1 VPGLFG
7 ITASNRAGTLQA
19 AFSGVFT
26 PATGTFQSESLID
39 PQGQW
44 AMGRT
49 HLGVL
54 QPSPQLQPSEKVQV
68 LFHGDLHNAAHI
80 AARLQMPDAGARRDS
95 ALVRALYRRFGLDFA
110 KHLEGA
116 YCAAIVDSS
125 QHRVVLLSDAVGSYP
140 LYWATV
146 DGALIFGSE
155 LRAVLRYTGIRREL
169 DPRAVAD
176 YIAFGFPF
184 GTKTLAAGVALLP
197 AGSTLVYDWT
207 AHTVSIRQTSD
218 MAAAFQPWEG
228 TESDYTDAVVDAF
241 GRSVGRS
248 LAGDHPFGLS
258 LSGGLDSRAILSAVN
273 GARGTL
279 ATYTLGVKGCADEV
293 IAERLSGIAG
303 TRHSF
308 FELDN
313 KYLRDF
319 LPNLERMVSLTDGMY
334 LSHGLTEMLALHF
347 LSSADFSVLVRGH
360 GGELAKAKLAW
371 PLHTDEKVYTFGSSQ
386 ELIPYLLQRVNY
398 ISPGLQP
405 QNLFTDR
412 WAAQIAGGA
421 QASMEEALTDVP
433 LVPADLCSYLYL
445 MEQHRRYTTASLEL
459 FRQVVEIRLPFIDS
473 AFMHVLLRGRSRW
486 RDDTRLHRA
495 LTSAGSPKL
504 LRVRNSNTGAPGN
517 AGPLLEFGFDK
528 MNTLLKRFNVPGY
541 RHYHNFQA
549 WMQQQLFASVETVL
563 LSPESLDRGIL
574 RESRLR
580 QMVDD
585 TRTGRAD
592 HSYLLQVLLILELWQ
607 RENL

>member
-7 ITASNRAGTLQA
+7 ITASNRTDTLQS

-26 PATGTFQSESLID
+26 PAIGTFQSESLID
-39 PQGQW
+39 PQEQW
-44 AMGRT
+44 AIGRT

-54 QPSPQLQPSEKVQV
+54 QPSLQLQPSENIQV
-68 LFHGDLHNAAHI
+68 LFHGDLHNAADL
-80 AARLQMPDAGARRDS
+80 AARLHIHEAGTRRDS
-95 ALVRALYRRFGLDFA
+95 SLVGALYRRFGVDFA
-110 KHLEGA
+110 VHLEGA
-116 YCAAIVDSS
+116 YCVAIVDSE
-125 QHRVVLLSDAVGSYP
+125 QHRVVLVSDAVGSYP
-140 LYWATV
+140 LYWTTAG
-146 DGALIFGSE
+146 GALAFASE
-155 LRAVLRYTGIRREL
+155 LRALLRHGGVQRHL

-184 GTKTLAAGVALLP
+184 GTKTLAAGVQLLP
-197 AGSTLVYDWT
+197 AGSTLMYDWDT
-207 AHTVSIRQTSD
+207 RATSIQRVSD
-218 MAAAFQPWEG
+218 MAEAFQPWEG

-241 GRSVGRS
+241 GQSVGRS

-273 GARGTL
+273 GARSTL

-293 IAERLSGIAG
+293 IAERLARIAG

-371 PLHTDEKVYTFGSSQ
+371 PLHTDEQVYTFGSSR

-405 QNLFTDR
+405 QNLFTDE

-421 QASMEEALTDVP
+421 QASMEQALAGVP

-459 FRQVVEIRLPFIDS
+459 FRQVVEIRLPFIDL
-473 AFMHVLLRGRSRW
+473 AFMKVLLRGQSRW

-517 AGPLLEFGFDK
+517 AGPLVEFGFDK
-528 MNTLLKRFNVPGY
+528 MNTLFKRLNVPGY

-549 WMQQQLFASVETVL
+549 WMQQQLFASLETVL
-563 LSPESLDRGIL
+563 LSPESLDRGML
-574 RESRLR
+574 RESGVR

-585 TRTGRAD
+585 TRTGRSD

-607 RENL
+607 RENM

>member
-7 ITASNRAGTLQA
+7 ITASNRAPTLQA
-19 AFSGVFT
+19 AFKDIFA

-39 PQGQW
+39 AEGQW

-49 HLGVL
+49 HLGAL
-54 QPSPQLQPSEKVQV
+54 QRSPQLLPSEQIQV
-68 LFHGDLHNAAHI
+68 LFHGDLHNAADI
-80 AARLQMPDAGARRDS
+80 ATRLETPDLGAGRDN
-95 ALVRALYRRFGLDFA
+95 ALVRALYRRFGIDFA
-110 KHLEGA
+110 RHLEGA
-116 YCAAIVDSS
+116 YCAAIVDSER
-125 QHRVVLLSDAVGSYP
+125 HRLVLVSDATASYP
-140 LYWATV
+140 LYWTTAGGTL
-146 DGALIFGSE
+146 AFASE
-155 LRAVLRYTGIRREL
+155 LRALLRHGAVRRQL

-184 GTKTLAAGVALLP
+184 GTKTLAAGVQLLP
-197 AGSTLVYDWT
+197 ACSTLVYDWDT
-207 AHTVSIRQTSD
+207 GAVSIARISD
-218 MAAAFQPWEG
+218 MAEAFEPWEG

-241 GRSVGRS
+241 GRSVRRS

-273 GARGTL
+273 GAHGTL
-279 ATYTLGVKGCADEV
+279 STYTLGVKGCADEV
-293 IAERLSGIAG
+293 IAERLARIAG

-334 LSHGLTEMLALHF
+334 LSHGLTEMLALRF

-371 PLHTDEKVYTFGSSQ
+371 PLHTDEQVYTFGSSR

-398 ISPGLQP
+398 ISPGLAP
-405 QNLFTDR
+405 QDLFTDH

-421 QASMEEALTDVP
+421 QASMEEAVAGVP

-459 FRQVVEIRLPFIDS
+459 FRQVVEIRLPFVDA

-495 LTSAGSPKL
+495 LTSAGSARL

-517 AGPLLEFGFDK
+517 AGPMVEFGFDK
-528 MNTLLKRFNVPGY
+528 MNTLFKRLNVPGY

-563 LSPESLDRGIL
+563 LSPASLDRGIL
-574 RESRLR
+574 REDRLR
-580 QMVDD
+580 AMVDD

-592 HSYLLQVLLILELWQ
+592 YSYLLQVLLILELWQ